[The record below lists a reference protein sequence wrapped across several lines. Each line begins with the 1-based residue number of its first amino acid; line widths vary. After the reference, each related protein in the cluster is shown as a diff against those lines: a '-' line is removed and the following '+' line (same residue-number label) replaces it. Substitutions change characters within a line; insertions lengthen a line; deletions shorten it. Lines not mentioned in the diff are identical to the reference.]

1 MSGAVFAGLETGAT
15 IVAIPAQSPASG
27 RLAIEV
33 EFAGLAVTLDRSGA
47 AYIGA
52 LGTLIVADLHLEKGS
67 GAAAR
72 GRLLPALDT
81 WDTLQRL
88 KSAIALYRPK
98 RVICLGDSFHDSAA
112 GERMTPAGRDELSSL
127 CASVPEWVW
136 LRGNH
141 DPELPDFCGG
151 AACAEFEAGGA
162 ILRHEPAPHSPRAQI
177 AGHLHPKVSVPAGG
191 YRFSGPCFCVSERLI
206 VMPAFGA
213 YTGGLD
219 CRDPAI
225 RSLLGPD
232 TRIFMLHAGKLWR
245 AG

>member
-1 MSGAVFAGLETGAT
+1 MSGAFLAERETGGT
-15 IVAIPAQSPASG
+15 IAGTPAQSPAG
-27 RLAIEV
+27 GWLAIEV
-33 EFAGLAVTLDRSGA
+33 QFAGLTVTLDRSGA

-72 GRLLPALDT
+72 GRLLPGLDT
-81 WDTLQRL
+81 RDTLQRL
-88 KSAIALYRPK
+88 QRAIELYRPK
-98 RVICLGDSFHDSAA
+98 RVICLGDSFHDRAA

-127 CASVPEWVW
+127 CASVREWIW
-136 LRGNH
+136 LSGNH
-141 DPELPDFCGG
+141 DPELPAFCGG
-151 AACAEFEAGGA
+151 ESCAALEIGGVT
-162 ILRHEPAPHSPRAQI
+162 LRHEPAAGGAGAQI

-191 YRFSGPCFCVSERLI
+191 YRFSGPCFCLSERLI

-232 TRIFMLHAGKLWR
+232 TRIFMLHAAKLWR